1 MKWYPEPD
9 LNRHAFRR
17 GILNPL
23 CLPIPPPG
31 QNGGGYQNRTG
42 VHGFAIRCIT
52 TLPTRHFANP
62 SFYQHELSDFIYGIN
77 LTTGKSFVLTTNYIG
92 AANETRTRDIHVGN
106 VMLYQ
111 LSYSR
116 FIHIVVLK
124 HPVRLLFPV
133 ASFADSL
140 STKTHSTSYCVTVN
154 Y

>member
-31 QNGGGYQNRTG
+31 HREVFFIVEIGTYLT
-42 VHGFAIRCIT
+42 
-52 TLPTRHFANP
+52 
-62 SFYQHELSDFIYGIN
+62 DFI
-77 LTTGKSFVLTTNYIG
+77 KFG

-116 FIHIVVLK
+116 FIIFLM
-124 HPVRLLFPV
+124 
-133 ASFADSL
+133 L
-140 STKTHSTSYCVTVN
+140 SEN
-154 Y
+154 